1 MWPKQSEIV
10 IATTGDYLS
19 QGETEVRTIID
30 ISPDYKTLT
39 LDQPLMFTHLSETRT
54 VNDDNGNTYDLKI
67 QAEVGLLTRNV
78 VFQGTND
85 PTWSSLRSAP
95 ACPSGFNPNQ
105 FAAQTC
111 FLGRYGPEIGTDQFG
126 AHIMASIDPI
136 APRTDEVAIM
146 RLSNVEFYH
155 VGQAYR
161 LNRYPINFQSN
172 GNSNSSFVKE
182 CSIHQSFNRAINIRD
197 SNNINIERNVIYDI
211 MGAAYFLEDGV
222 EIGNT
227 FKYNLAVFVKTSSSS
242 ANEDSTPGNYSIPR

>member
-10 IATTGDYLS
+10 ISTTGDYLS

-54 VNDDNGNTYDLKI
+54 VNDDKGNTYDLKI

-85 PTWSSLRSAP
+85 PTWSSLRSAA

-136 APRTDEVAIM
+136 APRTGEVAIM

-161 LNRYPINFQSN
+161 LNRYPINFQSI

-182 CSIHQSFNRAINIRD
+182 CSIHQSFNRAINIRN
-197 SNNINIERNVIYDI
+197 SNNINIERNVVYDI

-227 FKYNLAVFVKTSSSS
+227 FKYNLAVFVKPSSSS